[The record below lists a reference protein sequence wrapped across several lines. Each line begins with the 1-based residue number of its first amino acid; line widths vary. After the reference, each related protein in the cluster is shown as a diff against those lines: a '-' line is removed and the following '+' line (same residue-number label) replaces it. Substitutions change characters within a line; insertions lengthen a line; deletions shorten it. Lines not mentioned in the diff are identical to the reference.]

1 MNAVSAV
8 STSHI
13 WAVGSAGVIYE
24 YVACALGSLSLA
36 APSTMTLPSATL
48 TGGNSSVST
57 TSVLTPDDET
67 GSLLG
72 WDITATSTTFTNGGG
87 KSLPTTA
94 ATITGATSAA
104 ATDNCSLP
112 TNSVSYPLTVPAGGT
127 PPTAVKVFNA
137 AAASGA
143 WRSQCHAQRHAERAR
158 VRVLRHL

>member
-1 MNAVSAV
+1 
-8 STSHI
+8 
-13 WAVGSAGVIYE
+13 VIYE
-24 YVACALGSLSLA
+24 YVTCALGSLSLA

-48 TGGNSSVST
+48 TGSDSSVST

-87 KSLPTTA
+87 QTLPTTA

-104 ATDNCSLP
+104 ATGNCSLP
-112 TNSVSYPLTVPAGGT
+112 TNSISYPLTVPAGST

-143 WRSQCHAQRHAERAR
+143 GAANVTLSVKLSVPAFAYSGTYTSTWTYTIASGP
-158 VRVLRHL
+158 